1 MAQQVKVLASKC
13 GSLSSSPRD
22 PRNRRREPVLELVLW
37 LPYSPIFSLNKYNTN
52 ILNYIA
58 YIILYTML
66 CTYSDKQGYS
76 SSPPVLERHFLVG
89 MDVCLLSAPPILL
102 HQGSASQG
110 WFLWNWEKKLQKLG
124 LGFQGEFAGC
134 VIVLIIK
141 LDLAHGLHGGVNRF
155 VFGGERI
162 QPFPLHLGD
171 WLVLVLLGKCIEDVF
186 WVDTDQCLLFS
197 LIGFKMEHFD
207 ASHSTYFRAL
217 LGPRGKVVLGFAHHL
232 WLPSHPFMAACKY
245 CMRRS

>member
-13 GSLSSSPRD
+13 GSLSSSPMD

-124 LGFQGEFAGC
+124 LGFQGEFTGC

-141 LDLAHGLHGGVNRF
+141 LDLAHGLHGGVNSF
-155 VFGGERI
+155 VFGGENST
-162 QPFPLHLGD
+162 FPSAPWRLA
-171 WLVLVLLGKCIEDVF
+171 CSCSF
-186 WVDTDQCLLFS
+186 R
-197 LIGFKMEHFD
+197 KMH
-207 ASHSTYFRAL
+207 
-217 LGPRGKVVLGFAHHL
+217 
-232 WLPSHPFMAACKY
+232 
-245 CMRRS
+245 RRSILSRHWSMSPFLSNRF